1 MLVGSCGGAGG
12 AGAAATRR
20 GGVAGAGF
28 PEPAGAAGAPPG
40 GAGAGVGSAVGGG
53 GGGFLCNNLWGR
65 RCTFFLRAKPVCLT
79 DEPIVVPIVASCFF
93 ALAQPES
100 AVT

>member
-1 MLVGSCGGAGG
+1 MLVGSC
-12 AGAAATRR
+12 

-53 GGGFLCNNLWGR
+53 GGGFLCSNLWR
-65 RCTFFLRAKPVCLT
+65 RRSTFCLRDAPIVLT
-79 DEPIVVPIVASCFF
+79 DGPIVATCF
-93 ALAQPES
+93 LTRSHPEV
-100 AVT
+100 AVTNSAHINSVLRRIASLHR